1 MTSQQGTHLYF
12 ELKCK
17 SCLIN
22 KDLWQKHKKDPMN
35 VRMWVNESEKCVFYY
50 IEYGISDLN
59 SIPNGD
65 MPFIIGIQTKWQMQM
80 MILHGNKRAISLCNF
95 WDKDTKGITL
105 VNCKNIFYVLLNPC
119 FLCIK
124 MHYFA

>member
-1 MTSQQGTHLYF
+1 
-12 ELKCK
+12 
-17 SCLIN
+17 
-22 KDLWQKHKKDPMN
+22 
-35 VRMWVNESEKCVFYY
+35 MWVNESEKCVFYY